1 MRFYHRTSLGPDDAL
16 AEADRYFE
24 SIGTLSDSGARSRS
38 YAGSVGSFSLSV
50 RPEGG
55 HYTRITVETDHP
67 TQGEA
72 EKLAKAFFTAVHMK
86 VHPDHV
92 ARGAH

>member
-1 MRFYHRTSLGPDDAL
+1 MRFYHRTSLAPDDVL
-16 AEADRYFE
+16 AEAVRYFE
-24 SIGTLSDSGARSRS
+24 TIGTLAESGERSRTFTG
-38 YAGSVGSFSLSV
+38 AVGRISLEV

-55 HYTRITVETDHP
+55 HYTRITVDTDQQCH
-67 TQGEA
+67 GEA
-72 EKLAKAFFTAVHMK
+72 EKLSKAFFTAVHLK

>member
-1 MRFYHRTSLGPDDAL
+1 MRFYHRTSLSPDDVL

-24 SIGTLSDSGARSRS
+24 AVGTLSDSGVRSRS
-38 YAGSVGSFSLSV
+38 FSAPVGRISLSV

-55 HYTRITVETDHP
+55 HYTRITVETDQVC
-67 TQGEA
+67 QGEV

-86 VHPDHV
+86 VHPTHV

>member
-1 MRFYHRTSLGPDDAL
+1 MRFYHRTSLTPDDVL
-16 AEADRYFE
+16 AEADRYFD
-24 SIGTLSDSGARSRS
+24 SIGTLSDSGTRSRNFS
-38 YAGSVGSFSLSV
+38 GSVGNFSLTV

-55 HYTRITVETDHP
+55 HYTRITLETDHP

-72 EKLAKAFFTAVHMK
+72 EKLAKGFVTSVHMK

>member
-1 MRFYHRTSLGPDDAL
+1 MRFYHRTSLPPDDVL

-24 SIGTLSDSGARSRS
+24 SIGTLADSGARSRTF
-38 YAGSVGSFSLSV
+38 AGAAGRISLAV

-55 HYTRITVETDHP
+55 HYTRITVETDQAF
-67 TQGEA
+67 QGEA
-72 EKLAKAFFTAVHMK
+72 EKQAKAFFTSVHTK
-86 VHPDHV
+86 AHPEHV

>member
-1 MRFYHRTSLGPDDAL
+1 MRFYHRTSLAPDQVL

-24 SIGTLSDSGARSRS
+24 SIGALSDSGERSRTF
-38 YAGSVGSFSLSV
+38 AGEVGNFSVSV

-55 HYTRITVETDHP
+55 HYTRITIDTGRP

-72 EKLAKAFFTAVHMK
+72 EKLAKGFFTSVHMK

>member
-1 MRFYHRTSLGPDDAL
+1 MRFYHRTSLPPDDVL

-24 SIGTLSDSGARSRS
+24 SIGTLADSGERSRTF
-38 YAGSVGSFSLSV
+38 AGELGRISLAV

-55 HYTRITVETDHP
+55 HYTRITVETDQTHE
-67 TQGEA
+67 GEA
-72 EKLAKAFFTAVHMK
+72 EKLAKAFFTSVHMK
-86 VHPDHV
+86 VHPAHV